1 MSAIDSIT
9 HDKNVCQWEKQA
21 SSNWITGKAHPQS
34 YSLQKFNISILR
46 KWHSV
51 LQQTLLQLHFN
62 WNLFIKV
69 LADFSG
75 FIHNYVQSLNTFLV
89 CV

>member
-1 MSAIDSIT
+1 MIKMSASE
-9 HDKNVCQWEKQA
+9 KNKLLQTELL
-21 SSNWITGKAHPQS
+21 GKHPQS

-69 LADFSG
+69 LTDFSG
-75 FIHNYVQSLNTFLV
+75 FIHNMYSL
-89 CV
+89 